1 MATSGTHTWT
11 LSADDVLREAS
22 ERLGGEPIL
31 GNEVESALRSLNIVI
46 TDCLNRGVLLFQLEE
61 ALVTVSVSQG
71 TYTLPVSTVDVLQ
84 MSLRRNN
91 VDMKMERIG
100 FAQYLQI
107 ANKFQTS
114 RPVKYFIDRRY
125 TSPVVYLW
133 PLPENS
139 TDAMYMWRAR
149 RIQDVTQL
157 NQDFGIPF
165 RFMPVLAAGLAYHIS
180 VKRTGI
186 PPERIA
192 LLQGQYMEALAGAK
206 GEDRDRGDLQIRPKL
221 KSI

>member
-1 MATSGTHTWT
+1 MATSGTRTWT

-46 TDCLNRGVLLFQLEE
+46 TDCLNKGVLLFQLEE

-71 TYTLPVSTVDVLQ
+71 TYTLPTSAIDILE
-84 MSLRRNN
+84 MALRRSN

-100 FAQYLQI
+100 FTQYLQI

-114 RPVKYFIDRRY
+114 RPVKYFVDRRY
-125 TSPVVYLW
+125 QAPVVYLW

-139 TDAMYMWRAR
+139 TDVMYMWRSR
-149 RIQDVTQL
+149 RIEDVTRL
-157 NQDFGIPF
+157 NQEFAIPF
-165 RFMPVLAAGLAYHIS
+165 RFMPVLAAGLAYHLS
-180 VKRTGI
+180 TKRTGI
-186 PPERIA
+186 PQERIA
-192 LLQGQYMEALAGAK
+192 LLQGQYMEALAAAK
-206 GEDRDRGDLQIRPKL
+206 SEDRSRADHYVKPKMR
-221 KSI
+221 SI